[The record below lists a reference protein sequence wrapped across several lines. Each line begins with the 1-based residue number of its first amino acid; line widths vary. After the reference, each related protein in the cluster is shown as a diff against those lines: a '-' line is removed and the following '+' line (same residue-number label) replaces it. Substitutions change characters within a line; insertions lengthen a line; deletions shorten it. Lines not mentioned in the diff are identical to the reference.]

1 MEETRPAPFLLGM
14 FTVSGSPAFPALI
27 LDDEAAISI
36 DAVAP
41 LAAGLGMAL
50 TGKETVFDLL
60 QNWDHNAAALAATV
74 EALADPATGKYF
86 RSALTASEFLTPCA
100 PLETPRQVLVELTGT
115 SDSPYFVAKLQ
126 SAIAGPKAKIHL
138 PRHPGHVV
146 AEAKIGLVIGRPIYQ
161 VDPDQAEQAIAGYI
175 TATDLT
181 LLPEENANANWLL
194 AKSQPCFLPIGPYFV
209 PRFSAGVADAL
220 AINIAVNG
228 ERSFPSTLTHRSES
242 LATSLSRLSQDIQL
256 FPGDIVCCGV
266 SNALSL
272 RDLPCL
278 GDGDIIETA
287 IHGLGQ
293 QTLNAMRTSGKES
306 SLWGT
311 SR

>member
-1 MEETRPAPFLLGM
+1 MDETRPAPFLLGM

-27 LDDEAAISI
+27 LDDEAAIAI

-41 LAAGLGMAL
+41 LAARLGMAL
-50 TGKETVFDLL
+50 TGKETVFGLL

-74 EALADPATGKYF
+74 DALADAATGKYF

-100 PLETPRQVLVELTGT
+100 PLETPRQILVELTGT
-115 SDSPYFVAKLQ
+115 SGQPHFVAKLQ

-138 PRHPGHVV
+138 PQRSGHVV

-161 VDPDQAEQAIAGYI
+161 VDPDQAEQAIAGYV

-181 LLPEENANANWLL
+181 LLSQENANWML

-209 PRFSAGVADAL
+209 PRISAGIADAL

-228 ERSFPSTLTHRSES
+228 ERSFPSTLAHRAEN

-256 FPGDIVCCGV
+256 FPGDLVCCGV
-266 SNALSL
+266 SDGPSLS
-272 RDLPCL
+272 DLPPL

-293 QTLNAMRTSGKES
+293 QTLNSMRTSGNEIG
-306 SLWGT
+306 LWGT
-311 SR
+311 LR